1 MKKRT
6 VHLALILSLSL
17 FSSILA
23 GCGDTTSADKTESS
37 VSISETADESE
48 SEVDAKEEEEPET
61 ESEPEKAEESSNKK
75 NSETATIEEQVLYD
89 ENDIKITATGL
100 ETGMFGTDLKL
111 LIENNSDTN
120 YTVQSRN
127 TSVNGFMIEPMMSV
141 DVAAGKKANDT
152 LSFMSSQFEECGV
165 EKIAN
170 MELSF
175 HIFDTETWEEN
186 IDSSMISID
195 TSIADTYEQPV
206 DDSGEVL
213 VDTNGVKIVSKGL
226 SENDSFWGPG
236 VVVYIEN
243 NTEENITVQARDV
256 SVNGFMVE
264 SSISQDVIAG
274 KKAITA
280 VQFFSQDLEAN
291 SITDIEDV
299 ELSFHVF
306 NLESWDTIFDSD
318 VISIKF

>member
-6 VHLALILSLSL
+6 VQLALILSLSL
-17 FSSILA
+17 LSSIVV
-23 GCGDTTSADKTESS
+23 GCGDTTSKENTQSS
-37 VSISETADESE
+37 ISISETTAESE
-48 SEVDAKEEEEPET
+48 AEVDSKEEEPEKET
-61 ESEPEKAEESSNKK
+61 EPEKTEESNDKK
-75 NSETATIEEQVLYD
+75 DSEAATIEEQVLYD